1 MNALRRAVVALALL
15 AGMAGGPASA
25 QASGAPI
32 GAKAEGFAAEGVWM
46 YEPKTGETVDLTIAV
61 DKPMYLFFKG
71 FLVVT
76 EVQRS
81 VELDLRFA
89 SNMVEIRAR
98 NRKRGEATLSVKG
111 GDGRLITVQVKL
123 ADPRSGPPSPEIV
136 TIR

>member
-1 MNALRRAVVALALL
+1 MTALRRAAVALVLL
-15 AGMAGGPASA
+15 ASMAGGPASA
-25 QASGAPI
+25 QAGPP
-32 GAKAEGFAAEGVWM
+32 GEAKAEGFAAEGVWM

-81 VELDLRFA
+81 AELDLLFA

-98 NRKRGEATLSVKG
+98 NRKRGEATLAVKG

-123 ADPRSGPPSPEIV
+123 ADPKSGPPSPEIV
-136 TIR
+136 AIR

>member
-1 MNALRRAVVALALL
+1 MIALSRAAVALALL
-15 AGMAGGPASA
+15 AASAGGVASA
-25 QASGAPI
+25 QGAVSSD
-32 GAKAEGFAAEGVWM
+32 AKAVGFPAEGVWM

-61 DKPMYLFFKG
+61 EKPLFLFFKG

-81 VELDLRFA
+81 AELDLRFA

-98 NRKRGEATLSVKG
+98 NRKRGEATLAVKG

-123 ADPRSGPPSPEIV
+123 AGVDPPSPEIV

>member
-1 MNALRRAVVALALL
+1 
-15 AGMAGGPASA
+15 
-25 QASGAPI
+25 
-32 GAKAEGFAAEGVWM
+32 VWM

-76 EVQRS
+76 EVHRS
-81 VELDLRFA
+81 AELDLLFA
-89 SNMVEIRAR
+89 SNVVEIRAR
-98 NRKRGEATLSVKG
+98 NRKRGEAMLSVKG